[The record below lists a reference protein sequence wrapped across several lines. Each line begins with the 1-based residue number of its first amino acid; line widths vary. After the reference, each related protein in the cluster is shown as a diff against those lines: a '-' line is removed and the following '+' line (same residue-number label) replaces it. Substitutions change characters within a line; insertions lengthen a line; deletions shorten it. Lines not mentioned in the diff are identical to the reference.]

1 MSHNPEHK
9 GRPEPGGRR
18 PEGQPVPYYLAT
30 SFLTREETQEPYTRA
45 QEIIQLPTVD
55 LSAFSFERKPR
66 DPSHPPLARPWYVVV
81 LGGQPPEPIHQ
92 QLTEVLRAGELS
104 SLPLETIVT
113 LAQRRAQETKK
124 GSWVAEHHGAGILL
138 PEVDINVQRRNPKK
152 DKSQRKQQKQSRRR
166 NRGR

>member
-30 SFLTREETQEPYTRA
+30 SFLTREEAQEPYTRV
-45 QEIIQLPTVD
+45 QEIIQLSAID
-55 LSAFSFERKPR
+55 LSAFSFERRQR

-104 SLPLETIVT
+104 SLPLETVVT
-113 LAQRRAQETKK
+113 LARRRAQETQK
-124 GSWVAEHHGAGILL
+124 GQWGEAHRETGVTI
-138 PEVDINVQRRNPKK
+138 PEVSVT
-152 DKSQRKQQKQSRRR
+152 
-166 NRGR
+166 